1 MEHKSKVLVNELL
14 DNEIQH
20 MESVYIRTGNDH
32 WIERVEYLKSI
43 KDDVNKPIETRQE
56 IFERGFFYGS
66 IVGILAGIAIGFYL
80 WT

>member
-1 MEHKSKVLVNELL
+1 MEYKSKVLVNELL

-20 MESVYIRTGNDH
+20 MQSVYKRTHNEH
-32 WIERVEYLKSI
+32 WLERVGYLESI
-43 KDDVNKPIETRQE
+43 KQDINKPYETRQE